1 MMFDIPLVALD
12 LETTGLDADKDTVL
26 EIGAVRFRGPRVED
40 EFRTFVHPRRPIPP
54 FVTRLTGINQAMVA
68 RAPVLEEVVDDLA
81 DFIGDAPVV
90 GHNVEFDL
98 RFLQPYGL
106 FRDHLIIDTYELA
119 SVLLPTAERYNL
131 AYLGRLLG
139 VPLPATHRALEDARA
154 TQAVFLRLYERLLD
168 LPASLIA
175 EIIRLAWPLNWSATW
190 VFQEALDE
198 VQRRGGASSPQR
210 GEDDAR
216 GALSLPYRLPEAEPS
231 LPKGQPALDPE
242 EVAALLEPGGLLVRH
257 FPGYEH
263 RSQQVEMARAVAR
276 ALGEGRHLMVE
287 AGTGTGKSLAYLLPA
302 AVFARRH
309 NTRVVIATHTKNL
322 QDQLL
327 QKDIPALRQALGLD
341 EGELRAV
348 VLKGRANYLCPR
360 RLAFM
365 RREGPRDLNE
375 LRVLAKVLVW
385 LHQGGSG
392 VRDELNLRGAAEA
405 AVWSLLNADDEGCSA
420 AVCRD
425 RMGGACPLYQARTAA
440 EAAHLVVVNHAL
452 LLADVLVGQRVL
464 PDYRYLIVD
473 EAHHLESALTNALT
487 QHVTERDWSRLLQD
501 LGGPRTETLGRLR
514 VLAQELFPEDLE
526 AFTTAVETVT
536 DWAFQFQE
544 QVKACFRAL
553 GRFLEDLREGRP
565 IGPYEQ
571 QVRITDA
578 LRHHPLWNEVEI
590 PWGDARETFAHLNRA
605 LEDVDGLL
613 ARWEAQLRLSAVDDL
628 DAGEALDLIGRFR
641 TIARQLN
648 EAYRLM
654 EGILLEPNPDL
665 VYWVSLRPTGRWL
678 ALHAAPLHVGPMM
691 REHIWYAKNAVV
703 LTSATLSVAGD
714 FDYLRQRL
722 FAEDVDELALG
733 SPFDYENAA
742 LLYLVNDIPEPNQH
756 AAYQR
761 AVEQGLIHLARATGG
776 RLMALFTSYA
786 QLERTARAIA
796 PVLAEDEIVVF
807 AQGSGASPRML
818 LDSFRV
824 AERAVLLGTRA
835 FWEGVDLPGEDLQ
848 ALVIVRLP
856 FAVPS
861 DPLVAAR
868 SETFDDPFYQFQV
881 PEAILTFR
889 QGFGRLIRTRSDRG
903 IVAVFDRRVLSKRY
917 GRLFLE
923 ALPPC
928 KVHQGSLRDLPRVA
942 ARWLGA

>member
-1 MMFDIPLVALD
+1 MLNATLVALD

-26 EIGAVRFRGPRVED
+26 EIGAVRFRGPRIEA
-40 EFRTFVHPRRPIPP
+40 EFHTLVHPQRPIPS
-54 FVTRLTGINQAMVA
+54 FVTKLTGITQAMVA
-68 RAPVLEEVVDDLA
+68 QAPTLDEVLDDLA
-81 DFIGDAPVV
+81 EFVGDAPVV
-90 GHNVEFDL
+90 GHNLGFDL
-98 RFLQPYGL
+98 SFLRPHDL
-106 FRDHLIIDTYELA
+106 LRDNPVIDTYELA

-131 AYLGRLLG
+131 GYLGRLLG
-139 VPLPATHRALEDARA
+139 VPLSTTHRALDDARV
-154 TQAVFLRLYERLLD
+154 TQAVFLRLYERLLA

-175 EIIRLAWPLNWSATW
+175 EIVRLAWPLNWSATW
-190 VFQEALDE
+190 VFQEALEE
-198 VQRRGGASSPQR
+198 VQRRGIVSEPPREEGTSAVLL
-210 GEDDAR
+210 D
-216 GALSLPYRLPEAEPS
+216 LPYRLPEAAPS
-231 LPKGQPALDPE
+231 LPEGEPALDPE
-242 EVAALLEPGGLLVRH
+242 EVAALLEPGGSLARR
-257 FPGYEH
+257 FPDYEY
-263 RSQQVEMARAVAR
+263 RSQQVEMTRAVAR

-287 AGTGTGKSLAYLLPA
+287 AGTGTGKSLAYLVPA
-302 AVFARRH
+302 ALFALRH

-327 QKDIPALRQALGLD
+327 QKDIPAVRQALDLE
-341 EGELRAV
+341 EGQLRAV
-348 VLKGRANYLCPR
+348 VLKGRSNYLCPR

-392 VRDELNLRGAAEA
+392 VRDELTLRGQAEE
-405 AVWSLLNADDEGCSA
+405 AVWSLLNAEDEGCSA

-425 RMGGACPLYQARTAA
+425 RMGGACPLHQARTAA

-464 PDYRYLIVD
+464 PEYRYLIVD
-473 EAHHLESALTNALT
+473 EAHHLESALTSALT
-487 QHVTERDWSRLLQD
+487 QRVTERDWLRLLHD
-501 LGGPRTETLGRLR
+501 LGGPRTEVLGRLR
-514 VLAQELFPEDLE
+514 LLAQELFPEDFD
-526 AFTTAVETVT
+526 AFTEAVETTT

-565 IGPYEQ
+565 IGPYGQ
-571 QVRITDA
+571 QVRITEA
-578 LRHHPLWNEVEI
+578 LRHHPLWSEVEI
-590 PWGDARETFAHLNRA
+590 PWDDARRTFEHLDRA
-605 LEDVDGLL
+605 LGDVDALL
-613 ARWEAQLRLSAVDDL
+613 ARWDTQLR
-628 DAGEALDLIGRFR
+628 AGVMDGLGDGETLDLIGRFR
-641 TIARQLN
+641 TIVRQLH

-654 EGILLEPNPDL
+654 EGILLEPNADL
-665 VYWVSLRPTGRWL
+665 VYWVSIQATRRWL
-678 ALHAAPLHVGPMM
+678 ALHATPLHVGPMM
-691 REHIWYAKNAVV
+691 RQHIWYAKDAVV
-703 LTSATLSVAGD
+703 LTSATLSVGGD

-733 SPFDYENAA
+733 SPFDYESAA

-761 AVEQGLIHLARATGG
+761 AVEEGLIRLAKATGG

-786 QLERTARAIA
+786 QLDRTARAIA

-824 AERAVLLGTRA
+824 ADRAVLLGTRA
-835 FWEGVDLPGEDLQ
+835 FWEGVDLPGEDLL

-861 DPLVAAR
+861 DPLVEAR
-868 SETFDDPFYQFQV
+868 AETFDDPFYQFQV

-889 QGFGRLIRTRSDRG
+889 QGFGRLIRTQSDRG
-903 IVAVFDRRVLSKRY
+903 IVAIFDRRVLSKRY

-928 KVHQGSLRDLPRVA
+928 KVHRGPLRDLPRVA
-942 ARWLGA
+942 SRWLGT